1 MRKFIQKGSLIFGLI
16 LILTACQS
24 TPKVNVEDV
33 IKESFNKRDE
43 IENYFIDTDLKV
55 KISSPVENQ
64 TSTAE
69 LKGVIDEKN
78 DEANLDVIEK
88 QNNNQAKQKLI
99 YKDGQQFLQKDGEW
113 TKYEEEV
120 SDVKKSGTTYYE
132 IIHAVNDFDEYAEIK
147 KDGKEYIAS
156 FKGSAEDVFYVFQ
169 EVFSLSL
176 TGADLEEDTTMEVIA
191 KFDEKT
197 LFLTSLTIDI
207 NAEAKVGKISM
218 EIDTIFT
225 DINSSKVELP
235 QEAIDATK

>member
-78 DEANLDVIEK
+78 DEANLEIVEK
-88 QNNNQAKQKLI
+88 QNNEQAKQQVI
-99 YKDGQQFLQKDGEW
+99 YKDGKQYLQKDGEW
-113 TKYEEEV
+113 TKYEEEI
-120 SDVKKSGTTYYE
+120 DNVKESGTTYYE
-132 IIHAVNDFDEYAEIK
+132 IMNAVNDFDEYAEIK

-156 FKGSAEDVFYVFQ
+156 FKGSAQDVFYVFQ

-207 NAEAKVGKISM
+207 NAEANIGEISM
-218 EIDTIFT
+218 EIETTFT
-225 DINSSKVELP
+225 DINKSKVEGT

>member
-43 IENYFIDTDLKV
+43 VENYFIDTDLKV
-55 KISSPVENQ
+55 KISSPIENQ

-191 KFDEKT
+191 KFDTKT
-197 LFLTSLTIDI
+197 LYLTSLSIDI
-207 NAEAKVGKISM
+207 KAEAKVGKISM